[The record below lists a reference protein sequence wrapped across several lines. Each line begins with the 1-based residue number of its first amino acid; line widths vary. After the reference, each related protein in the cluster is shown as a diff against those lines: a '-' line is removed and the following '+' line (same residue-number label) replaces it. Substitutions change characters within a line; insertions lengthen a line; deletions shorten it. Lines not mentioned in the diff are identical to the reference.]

1 MVALVLVVTVDRVV
15 VLVVRVP
22 KITLG
27 VVLVAGVVVMA
38 RLVEMVL
45 IVDRWQPTQAA
56 QAEIG
61 SQQQELLEQ
70 VLWHLLPLIPAQQQ
84 VKLWLSMVSLL
95 RVLPAIQVTSTDWFH
110 NKLFRDPK

>member
-1 MVALVLVVTVDRVV
+1 MVLLVTVDRVV

-27 VVLVAGVVVMA
+27 AVLVVGAAAMA
-38 RLVEMVL
+38 RLAETGL
-45 IVDRWQPTQAA
+45 IVKRWQPIQAA
-56 QAEIG
+56 LAEIG

-70 VLWHLLPLIPAQQQ
+70 VLWHLMPLIPAQQQ

>member
-1 MVALVLVVTVDRVV
+1 MVALVLVVTVDRAV

-27 VVLVAGVVVMA
+27 VVLVAGVVATA

-45 IVDRWQPTQAA
+45 IVNRWQPIQAA
-56 QAEIG
+56 LAGIG
-61 SQQQELLEQ
+61 SQQQGPRQQ
-70 VLWHLLPLIPAQQQ
+70 VLWHLMPLIWVQRR